1 MLVVLLEY
9 QHWDNLSVNI
19 GSNMT
24 DRFIHHL
31 EHLMLYGVISMVIVA
46 EIGFVV
52 WLLLRWLQKNV
63 KFNWSPVINIGE
75 STNLRTVD
83 SPIETTKVKKDLGPI
98 EVDVKKEFKIDT
110 TPDEKSVKVD
120 EKIKGKVK
128 TQKDKLRSLR
138 K

>member
-1 MLVVLLEY
+1 MDFYHHLVHLLIYSLVIWQVVL
-9 QHWDNLSVNI
+9 
-19 GSNMT
+19 
-24 DRFIHHL
+24 
-31 EHLMLYGVISMVIVA
+31 GVYIILIWA
-46 EIGFVV
+46 T
-52 WLLLRWLQKNV
+52 KNF
-63 KFNWSPVINIGE
+63 KFHRSPVLNIGE
-75 STNLRTVD
+75 SFQKSG

-98 EVDVKKEFKIDT
+98 EVNVKKEFKIDT